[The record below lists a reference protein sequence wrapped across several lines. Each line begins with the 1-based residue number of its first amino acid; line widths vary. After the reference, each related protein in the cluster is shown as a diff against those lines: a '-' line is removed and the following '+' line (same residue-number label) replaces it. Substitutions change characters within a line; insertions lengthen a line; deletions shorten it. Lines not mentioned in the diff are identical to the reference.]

1 MDDIRVAMEK
11 KRLDALSAAEPE
23 EEEEP
28 IAHNSK
34 LIVAEL
40 PWIP

>member
-1 MDDIRVAMEK
+1 MEK
-11 KRLDALSAAEPE
+11 KRLDALSADEPE

-34 LIVAEL
+34 LTIAEF